1 MRVVFCRSNP
11 IAPDPRV
18 EKEAKALVEAGYEV
32 QAIGWD
38 RSASLPLVEE
48 MSGVQVQRLHI
59 RARFGHGLGNLP
71 SLLRWQL
78 GLAVWFFRNHK
89 MYDVIHAC
97 DFDTVLP
104 AIIMKMLFG
113 KTLVYDIFDFYSAHL
128 RRTPEWIKRMIRA
141 VDYWAISRADAVI
154 IVDDFRREQIRGSN
168 PRHLEVIYNSP
179 EDVRSSLKEDNSIY
193 LSKANLR
200 IAYVGLLQVERG
212 LFEILRVMER
222 HHNWSLVIA
231 GFGGDEIEIA
241 ARSRMLENVRFLGRV
256 SYDFALRLSF
266 VADVLFATY
275 DPNIPNHRFSSPNK
289 VFESMMLAKP
299 IIVAEHTNM
308 DKMINKHQCGLII
321 PYGDINA
328 LETGLV
334 QLENDPKMRKRLG
347 ENGRMAY
354 NTEYGW
360 HIMRSRLLK
369 LYSKILR
376 KE

>member
-18 EKEAKALVEAGYEV
+18 EKEAKALVDAGYEV

-48 MSGVQVQRLHI
+48 ISGVQVQRLHI

-128 RRTPEWIKRMIRA
+128 RRTPEWIKRLIRA

-154 IVDDFRREQIRGSN
+154 IVDDARREQIRGSK
-168 PRHLEVIYNSP
+168 PGHLEVIYNSP
-179 EDVRSSLKEDNSIY
+179 DDVRSSLKQDDFVFPSG
-193 LSKANLR
+193 ADLR

-212 LFEILRVMER
+212 LFEILQVMER
-222 HHNWSLVIA
+222 HRNWSLVIA
-231 GFGGDEIEIA
+231 GFGGDETEIA
-241 ARSRMLENVRFLGRV
+241 ARSSMLENVRFLGRV
-256 SYDFALRLSF
+256 SYDVALRLSF

-308 DKMINKHQCGLII
+308 DKMVEKYQCGII
-321 PYGDINA
+321 APYGNVNA
-328 LETGLV
+328 LEMALT
-334 QLENDPKMRKRLG
+334 QLEKDPEMRQQLG
-347 ENGRMAY
+347 ENGRVAY

-360 HIMRSRLLK
+360 HIMRSRLLG
-369 LYSKILR
+369 LYRKILR
-376 KE
+376 RE